1 MRIIRSVKIMS
12 DLSKKMRL
20 QRKSIGFV
28 PTMGSLHEGHLSL
41 LRRARREN
49 DIAVVSIFV
58 NPAQFGPKEDLKRYP
73 RNLKRDSRLCRK
85 ERADVLFSPDAKEM
99 YPHNYQ
105 AYINL
110 QDLDS
115 CLCARFRPGHFR
127 GVATVVA
134 KLFNIIDPD
143 RAYFGQKDFQQAFV
157 IRKMVQDLNMPVKIQ
172 MMPTVRESDGLA
184 MSSRNA
190 YLDKNQRQEAAVLYQ
205 ALIMAKGLIRQGKIE
220 SSWIIRKMKKLINKR
235 KNAKIQ
241 YIEIVDQ
248 ASLRPVSKIKGSV
261 LVALAVFIGKTRLID
276 NIIIRV

>member
-1 MRIIRSVKIMS
+1 MS

-105 AYINL
+105 TYINL